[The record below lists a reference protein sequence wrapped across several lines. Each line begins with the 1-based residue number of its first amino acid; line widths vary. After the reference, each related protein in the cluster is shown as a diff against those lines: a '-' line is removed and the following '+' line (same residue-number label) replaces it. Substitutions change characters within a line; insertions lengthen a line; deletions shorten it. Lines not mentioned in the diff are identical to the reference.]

1 MNKSELVEQVS
12 ERAAITKKQAESLV
26 NAMFDTITKGLVEG
40 KRVEIRGFGSFRS
53 KSYKSYTGRNPR
65 TGEPIEVPSKRLPTF
80 KAGKELRER
89 LPTGR
94 RLSLFSPPGG
104 IKVIPD
110 HLDKSPTFES
120 LFRLKIIY
128 MMPFVA

>member
-89 LPTGR
+89 VDGQ
-94 RLSLFSPPGG
+94 G
-104 IKVIPD
+104 
-110 HLDKSPTFES
+110 
-120 LFRLKIIY
+120 
-128 MMPFVA
+128 